1 MHRFHSFPDVNSWCD
16 LPPVHPSSFRGSLFG
31 YLLDSDPIR
40 KCQLA
45 RSSGNVE
52 AGAQSPYAIPI
63 RVAQLFERIV
73 CLHILVIY
81 HDPNI
86 NLI

>member
-1 MHRFHSFPDVNSWCD
+1 MYRFHFFPDVNSWCD

-31 YLLDSDPIR
+31 YLLDSDPML
-40 KCQLA
+40 KCQLT

-52 AGAQSPYAIPI
+52 AGAQSRYAIPI
-63 RVAQLFERIV
+63 RVPQLFERIV
-73 CLHILVIY
+73 CLHILVFMIL
-81 HDPNI
+81 NI